1 MKWILVPATLI
12 TECCLP
18 DWLISSGVIQ
28 MMYTQLNKYQWFF
41 QNSWLLYHAGFVN
54 GVSNIHQATNPR
66 TSTDIKNILWGSLYV
81 KISAKSGNP
90 MWLQKAWAANGATKW
105 PAINTKTIMYR
116 QHSQISMLWDTNNV
130 AEYWKWQ
137 DTGNGQVEG
146 SQFLLN
152 ILSTVWYT
160 RSFLSHIL
168 NISYEYG

>member
-1 MKWILVPATLI
+1 
-12 TECCLP
+12 
-18 DWLISSGVIQ
+18 

-41 QNSWLLYHAGFVN
+41 QNNWLLYHAGFVN

-105 PAINTKTIMYR
+105 PAMNTKTIMYT
-116 QHSQISMLWDTNNV
+116 QHPQISTVWDTYN
-130 AEYWKWQ
+130 AAGYWKWQ
-137 DTGNGQVEG
+137 DIGNGQVEE

-152 ILSTVWYT
+152 ILSTVWYIQ
-160 RSFLSHIL
+160 SFLSRTL
-168 NISYEYG
+168 NSSSEYGKQRRRINVATILQIMLKK